1 MLRSM
6 YAGISGMKV
15 NQTKLDVTGNN
26 IANVS
31 TTGFKS
37 SRVRFKDMLSQNM
50 GEAVGPGRNQGGV
63 NGKQVGLGVQVAGI
77 DTVMKQGM
85 MQPTSRNLDVAMDG
99 TGYLIVGKGPLE
111 FSNDKCMGI
120 SNHTISDNPGGM
132 GVQFT
137 RDGALTL
144 DYQGNLLTSDGY
156 RVLGYSIS
164 NDAGSVESI
173 QPERTS
179 DQEPG
184 QINFVNADGDFKDQ
198 LGNITIGNKDAYLSS
213 TKEILKVSGLNGKK
227 LELLVDGENKTVTF
241 SAKDASGTD
250 IDLSIDEVI
259 KQMNDG
265 VGMSI
270 ASKSSDGKKVVLK
283 SQKALMVKDSSDA
296 DELGLPKGK
305 DSIALG
311 GLKVNKVEN
320 GKVIN
325 AIANVS
331 ILSGGTTATNSAA
344 AIDGEGNILA
354 VYELNDP
361 ADPSKGIKWDSARI
375 VDKDGKIYDDTGAVS
390 TDTVDIKSAK
400 GKLKAI
406 DVKVKTQK
414 LKPLRIPD
422 KVLQKVIKEDGS
434 GFEYKEVK
442 IRSFSIEKSGLI
454 KGILDDGRVTALGQ
468 IGMASFKNPE
478 GLKKMGKNLYSNT
491 ANSGEVIVRSG
502 LGADPKDDNSAGYGE
517 MLQGMLE
524 MSNVDLAEQFTDMI
538 VTTRAFQASGKMI
551 STGDEILQDII
562 NLKR

>member
-1 MLRSM
+1 M

-77 DTVMKQGM
+77 DTVMSQGM

-164 NDAGSVESI
+164 NDEGSVESI
-173 QPERTS
+173 QAERTS

-184 QINFVNADGDFKDQ
+184 QINFVNADGDLKDEY
-198 LGNITIGNKDAYLSS
+198 GHITVENKDACLMGNTVKYPNDLDLDKKQLSL
-213 TKEILKVSGLNGKK
+213 I
-227 LELLVDGENKTVTF
+227 VDGKVKNVNF
-241 SAKDASGTD
+241 SFEDPATKAGRKAN
-250 IDLSIDEVI
+250 LDEAI
-259 KQMNDG
+259 KQINDA
-265 VGMSI
+265 VGASI
-270 ASKSSDGKKVVLK
+270 ASKSSDGRKIVLK
-283 SQKALMVKDSSDA
+283 SQKSLVIMDNPAEA
-296 DELGLPKGK
+296 AAELRIPNGK
-305 DSIALG
+305 DSITLG
-311 GLKVNKVEN
+311 GLKVDGVQNN
-320 GKVIN
+320 KVIN
-325 AIANVS
+325 AMVHVTIT
-331 ILSGGTTATNSAA
+331 GGAGSSKGAA
-344 AIDGEGNILA
+344 AVDSEGNIVA
-354 VYELNDP
+354 VYEVDNTGGTDN
-361 ADPSKGIKWDSARI
+361 IKWDTAKVADDSGNLYKEDGTI
-375 VDKDGKIYDDTGAVS
+375 EGKVDP
-390 TDTVDIKSAK
+390 KSAK

-491 ANSGEVIVRSG
+491 ANSGEVTVRSG